1 MGAAPGFAGERRSV
15 SHARGRLAAYSHAA
29 RSFVKIFAADA
40 GGSAAIEYAL
50 IATLIALVV
59 IGALVIIGTR
69 LNVMIAAVVPGLQ

>member
-1 MGAAPGFAGERRSV
+1 M
-15 SHARGRLAAYSHAA
+15 
-29 RSFVKIFAADA
+29 KIFTADA